1 MTLDLSPLF
10 VSLRAAII
18 ATFFAFFL
26 GITAARW
33 MLDYQGKGK
42 GIIDS
47 IFIAPLVLPPT
58 VVGFLLLLLLG
69 RNSPIGQFLY
79 NFNYTIIFTWE
90 ATIITATVVAFPLMY
105 RTTLG
110 AFEQIEPNIFLAAR
124 TLGASE
130 WRIFWQ
136 VMLPLSYRGL
146 VAATILSFAR
156 ALGEFGATLML
167 AGNIPTQTQTMPVA
181 IFFAA
186 ESGDMKTAL
195 IWVLILMF
203 ISMSVII
210 IVNFWSER
218 KRVKRQGK
226 KKIKQ
231 KSFKHTNKENT
242 YYCQQPGLII
252 DIEKQLQ
259 GFTLEIDFKAHQETL
274 GLLGASGSGKSMTLR
289 CIAGLDTPD
298 EGFISLNGQVL
309 FDSKRGINVPSF
321 QRKVGFVFQNYA
333 LFSHL
338 NVSQNIAFGLQH
350 LSKSEQEKCIEKYL
364 HLMELDGLEKRYPHQ
379 LSGGQQQRVALARAL
394 ATEPDI
400 LLFDEPL
407 SALDTYLRNRIELLL
422 TQVFSA
428 YHGVTLFVTHKLE
441 EAYRVCGNLLVL
453 DNGEIIESGTK
464 ENIFEKPRTF
474 KTAQITECKNFSS
487 VQVINSQQIKAL
499 EWGCILQV
507 IEPIPET
514 LTYLGFRAHHIRF
527 SPTPDLE
534 NTFPCWL
541 VSVSETQHRTTLFLK
556 LYQVPDDN
564 KRYDLQA
571 EVYKEKWAEMKNRP
585 FPWYVTL
592 DPLKIIMIKG

>member
-1 MTLDLSPLF
+1 MDFDLSPLF
-10 VSLRAAII
+10 ISFRAALT
-18 ATFFAFFL
+18 ATFFTFFI
-26 GITAARW
+26 GIAAARW
-33 MLDYQGKGK
+33 MLNYQGRGK

-58 VVGFLLLLLLG
+58 VVGFLLLILLG
-69 RNSPIGQFLY
+69 RNSPIGQFLDS
-79 NFNYTIIFTWE
+79 FNYTIIFTWE

-130 WRIFWQ
+130 WRIFLE

-186 ESGDMKTAL
+186 ESGDMKTAM

-210 IVNFWSER
+210 LVNFWSER
-218 KRVKRQGK
+218 KKSKWQGK
-226 KKIKQ
+226 KKAKKKYFQ
-231 KSFKHTNKENT
+231 HTNKDNI
-242 YYCQQPGLII
+242 YFCQQQGLVI
-252 DIEKQLQ
+252 DIKKQLQ
-259 GFTLEIDFKAHQETL
+259 GFALGINFKAHEETL

-289 CIAGLDTPD
+289 CIAGLDSPD

-309 FDSKRGINVPSF
+309 FDSQRGINVPSS

-333 LFSHL
+333 LFAHL
-338 NVSQNIAFGLQH
+338 NVGQNIGFGLQN
-350 LSKSEQEKCIEKYL
+350 LAKYEREESIKKYL
-364 HLMELDGLEKRYPHQ
+364 RLMELEGLEKRYPHQ

-422 TQVFSA
+422 TQVFSN
-428 YHGVTLFVTHKLE
+428 YNGVTLFVTHKLE

-453 DNGEIIESGTK
+453 DNGKIIEAGSK

-474 KTAQITECKNFSS
+474 TTAKITECKNFSS
-487 VQVINSQQIKAL
+487 VQVINSQQVRAL
-499 EWGCILQV
+499 EWGCTLQV
-507 IEPIPET
+507 IEPIPEK

-527 SPTPDLE
+527 SDNPNQE

-541 VSVSETQHRTTLFLK
+541 VGVSETQHRTTLFLK
-556 LYQVPDDN
+556 LHHTPNGN
-564 KRYDLQA
+564 KNYDLQA
-571 EVYKEKWAEMKNRP
+571 EVYRERWEEIKHYP

-592 DPLKIIMIKG
+592 DSLKIIMLEN